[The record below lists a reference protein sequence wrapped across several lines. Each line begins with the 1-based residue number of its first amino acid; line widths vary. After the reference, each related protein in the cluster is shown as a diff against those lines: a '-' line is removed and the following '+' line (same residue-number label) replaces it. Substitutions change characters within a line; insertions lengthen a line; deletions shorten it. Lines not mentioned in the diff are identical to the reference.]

1 MMKIS
6 MVIVACYSSV
16 MIGCRHA
23 EKPAE
28 AGGTPIAPVELKLLD
43 APPLLPKCELMPLPD
58 YAKTRRYLAY
68 DLNQDGKTEYFIE
81 NSAGANS
88 VEFALV
94 DSSGNLLTWIGGDR
108 LLVLATKSNGY
119 FDLLDSR
126 SDPWSIEGDIWE
138 FNGGSYIKA
147 RSFEYDRTEKSH
159 AFIENLPD
167 KVVACW
173 YADAWGRPSPES

>member
-1 MMKIS
+1 MKKIS
-6 MVIVACYSSV
+6 IAIFACYSIA

-23 EKPAE
+23 EKPSD
-28 AGGTPIAPVELKLLD
+28 AGGGSPAPVELKLLD
-43 APPLLPKCELMPLPD
+43 APSLSPQCELMPLPD

-68 DLNQDGKTEYFIE
+68 DLNQDGTTEYFIE

-126 SDPWSIEGDIWE
+126 SDPWSIRGAIWE

-147 RSFEYDRTEKSH
+147 RTFEYSRAEQSD
-159 AFIENLPD
+159 AFIEKHPG
-167 KVVACW
+167 KVMAHW
-173 YADAWGRPSPES
+173 YADAWAMPSPES